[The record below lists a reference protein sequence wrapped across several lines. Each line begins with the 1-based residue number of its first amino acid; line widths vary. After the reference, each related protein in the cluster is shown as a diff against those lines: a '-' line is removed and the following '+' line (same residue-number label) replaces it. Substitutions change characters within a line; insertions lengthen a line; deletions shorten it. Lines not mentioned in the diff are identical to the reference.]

1 MRVPPPERRR
11 GIAALSVA
19 GIVVIIGLLAMS
31 SGSPWIGVIVVIVGL
46 FAFGALERALWY

>member
-1 MRVPPPERRR
+1 MRVPTPERRR

-19 GIVVIIGLLAMS
+19 GIVVIIGLLAMT
-31 SGSPWIGVIVVIVGL
+31 SGSPWIGVIVVIAGL